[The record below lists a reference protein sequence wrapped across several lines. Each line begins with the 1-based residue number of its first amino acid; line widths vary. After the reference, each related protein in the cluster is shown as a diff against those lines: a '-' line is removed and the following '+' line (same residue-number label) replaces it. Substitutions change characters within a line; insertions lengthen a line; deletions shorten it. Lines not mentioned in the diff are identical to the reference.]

1 MKALTRVQLALVLS
15 AALAACGG
23 GPGSGDTGSDSS
35 GSGEAPAADQAPVAV
50 PEGTVEVRCGCK
62 IDTINH
68 CGNYAKVDG
77 DWVEISNWKEL
88 GLGHMEWCA
97 APADLELNATAAGTR
112 TGDTVELT
120 KLVVH

>member
-1 MKALTRVQLALVLS
+1 MKALTRVHLALALT
-15 AALAACGG
+15 AALTACGG
-23 GPGSGDTGSDSS
+23 SPESGGAGSDSS
-35 GSGEAPAADQAPVAV
+35 GTGGAAAADQTPVAV

-62 IDTINH
+62 IDTIQH
-68 CGNYAKVDG
+68 CGNYAKIDG
-77 DWVEISNWKEL
+77 DWVEIANWKEL

-97 APADLELNATAAGTR
+97 APADLELSATAAGTR